1 LENKKIKVGNMSF
14 LNDTDYKVYIK
25 DEHLEIIT
33 SSSEEIRQKAE
44 LAGLEEMQSY
54 LRTRYDIPLI
64 FIDVDEWNEL
74 IAYIIDGH
82 VIFNEVVYKSK
93 TGNIDQ
99 QPDESPA
106 DWEIGDD
113 RNQVVIMYLVDLI
126 IYHLHT
132 SVNPRNIPEL
142 RGIRYDAA
150 ITWLRAVNVGEL
162 EPNLPKLIDEDGN
175 ETNLAIESDSKRKQ
189 ENDW

>member
-1 LENKKIKVGNMSF
+1 MSF

-25 DEHLEIIT
+25 DEHLETVT
-33 SSSEEIRQKAE
+33 SSSEEIRLKAE

-64 FIDVDEWNEL
+64 FFDVDEWDEL
-74 IAYIIDGH
+74 IAYVIDGH

-93 TGNIDQ
+93 TGNIDK

-132 SVNPRNIPEL
+132 SINPRNIPEL

-150 ITWLRAVNVGEL
+150 ITWLRAVSIGEL
-162 EPNLPKLIDEDGN
+162 EPNLPKLKDADGN
-175 ETNLAIESDSKRKQ
+175 ETNLAISFDSKLKQ
-189 ENDW
+189 FNDW